1 MKVVDKMADSIRRGI
16 RSFLQIEPAQQN
28 VIMITE
34 QLDFNANAAKNR
46 IWYRGNADELSQLY
60 KNLPGEGNR
69 TRFWA
74 VVPTVGMEIEKN
86 HTGIPGIIVD
96 TLAAIVVSDMNGIE
110 IQGKYQS
117 IWDDIAKDN
126 HFEELIE
133 DAVAET
139 LVVGDGAFRIS
150 FDPELSQFPILEF
163 VPGDQVEY
171 VYSRNRLKEIIFRT
185 DYFYNSQKYTL
196 EETYGRKYIRSTLL
210 HGGKELPLNYIPD
223 TANLKPVITWQDDFM
238 MAVPFKVFKSSRY
251 KNRGGSIF
259 DKKADSFDNL
269 DECWSQWM
277 DALRKARSKEYIPE
291 GLLPRNPNTGEVL
304 KPNAFD
310 NAYIQRDMNMS
321 EGAAAKIDL
330 VQPTIP
336 TDSYLGT
343 YTTALDLC
351 LQGVISPSTL
361 GIDVKKLDNAEAQ
374 REKEKATLYTRNKI
388 VDALQNVLPQLV
400 DAVLKAYATWNKQTV
415 EDIDADIPFGEYA
428 NPSFESQVET
438 VSKARTGQ
446 IMSIEASVEELY
458 GDSRDEQWKMEE
470 IARLKAEQGIQDVEE
485 PGIDMDVL
493 DIEDEDMK
501 GDPTGESKSDEPDI
515 PDEQKGVSGT
525 AKDSQSAG
533 KDGDIR
539 DRKERL
545 RGTPKGSVQQNKTKG
560 TDKTV

>member
-1 MKVVDKMADSIRRGI
+1 MRVVDKMADSIRRGI

-28 VIMITE
+28 VFMITE

-46 IWYRGNADELSQLY
+46 IWYRGNSDELSQLY
-60 KNLPGEGNR
+60 KSLPGEGNR

-86 HTGIPGIIVD
+86 HTGIPGVIVD
-96 TLAAIVVSDMNGIE
+96 TLAAIVVADMNGIE
-110 IQGKYQS
+110 VQGRYQS
-117 IWDDIAKDN
+117 IWEDIAKDN
-126 HFEELIE
+126 EFEKLVE

-163 VPGDQVEY
+163 VPGDDVEF

-185 DYFYNSQKYTL
+185 EYFYNSQKYIL
-196 EETYGRKYIRSTLL
+196 EETYGKRYIRSVLL
-210 HGGKELPLNYIPD
+210 HGNKEIPLNYIPD
-223 TANLKPVITWQDDFM
+223 TANLKPLVTWPDDFM
-238 MAVPFKVFKSSRY
+238 MAVPFKVFKSSQY

-277 DALRKARSKEYIPE
+277 DALRKARSREYIPDR
-291 GLLPRNPNTGEVL
+291 LLPRHPDTGEIL
-304 KPNAFD
+304 MPNAFD
-310 NAYIQRDMNMS
+310 NAYIQRDTDMS
-321 EGAAAKIDL
+321 EGAVAKIDL
-330 VQPTIP
+330 VQPAIP
-336 TDSYLGT
+336 TESYLST
-343 YTTALDLC
+343 YMTALDLC

-400 DAVLKAYATWNKQTV
+400 DAALKAYATWNMQAV
-415 EDIDADIPFGEYA
+415 EDIEADIPFGEYA

-438 VSKARTGQ
+438 VAKARTGQ

-470 IARLKAEQGIQDVEE
+470 VARLKAEQGVQDMEE
-485 PGIDMDVL
+485 PGVDADALEIENPDMAEGGMKSPDNSL
-493 DIEDEDMK
+493 LNIEGTWKDGSK
-501 GDPTGESKSDEPDI
+501 RGEQGVPDEPEGI
-515 PDEQKGVSGT
+515 SGT
-525 AKDSQSAG
+525 PQGGMRTG
-533 KDGDIR
+533 KDGNLR
-539 DRKERL
+539 SGKEKL
-545 RGTPKGSVQQNKTKG
+545 RGTPV
-560 TDKTV
+560 

>member
-28 VIMITE
+28 TIMITE
-34 QLDFNANAAKNR
+34 SLDFNANAAKNR
-46 IWYRGNADELSQLY
+46 IWYRGNADELSQMY

-74 VVPTVGMEIEKN
+74 AVPTIGMEIEKN

-96 TLAAIVVSDMNGIE
+96 TLAAIVVADMDSVE
-110 IQGKYQS
+110 VQDKYQE
-117 IWDDIAKDN
+117 IWNNIAEDN
-126 HFEELIE
+126 QFESLVE

-150 FDPELSQFPILEF
+150 FDPQLSQFPIMEF

-171 VYSRNRLKEIIFRT
+171 VYSRSRLKEIVFRT
-185 DYFYNSQKYTL
+185 EYFYNSQKYVL
-196 EETYGRKYIRSTLL
+196 EETYGRGYIRSALL
-210 HGGKELPLNYIPD
+210 RGEKELPLNYIPD
-223 TANLKPVITWQDDFM
+223 TVNLKPLITWQDGFM
-238 MAVPFKVFKSSRY
+238 MAVSFKVFKSSRY
-251 KNRGGSIF
+251 KNRGGSVF

-277 DALRKARSKEYIPE
+277 DALRRARSKEYIPE

-310 NAYIQRDMNMS
+310 NAYIQRDTNMT
-321 EGAAAKIDL
+321 EGAVAKIDL

-336 TDSYLGT
+336 TESYLST

-388 VDALQNVLPQLV
+388 VDALQNVLPKLV
-400 DAVLKAYATWNKQTV
+400 NSVLKAYATWNQQTV
-415 EDIDADIPFGEYA
+415 EDIKADIPFGEYA

-458 GDSRDEQWKMEE
+458 GDSRNKQWKKEE
-470 IARLKAEQGIQDVEE
+470 VARLKAEQGIQDLDE
-485 PGIDMDVL
+485 PGINMDVL
-493 DIEDEDMK
+493 EIEDRK
-501 GDPTGESKSDEPDI
+501 GDLMDAGKSRESAVPDEP
-515 PDEQKGVSGT
+515 KGVSG
-525 AKDSQSAG
+525 AVKDSKPTG
-533 KDGDIR
+533 KDGDLR
-539 DRKERL
+539 SGKE
-545 RGTPKGSVQQNKTKG
+545 
-560 TDKTV
+560 

>member
-28 VIMITE
+28 VFMITE
-34 QLDFNANAAKNR
+34 HLDFNANAAKNR

-60 KNLPGEGNR
+60 KNLPGEGNT

-74 VVPTVGMEIEKN
+74 VVPTIGMEIEKN

-96 TLAAIVVSDMNGIE
+96 TLAAIVVADMNGVE
-110 IQGKYQS
+110 VQGKYQS

-126 HFEELIE
+126 QFENLIE

-150 FDPELSQFPILEF
+150 FDPELSQLPILEF
-163 VPGDQVEY
+163 VPGDQVDF

-185 DYFYNSQKYTL
+185 EYVYNSQKYTL
-196 EETYGRKYIRSTLL
+196 EETYGKKYIHSTLL
-210 HGGKELPLNYIPD
+210 QGGKEVPLNYIPD
-223 TANLKPVITWQDDFM
+223 TANLKPTITWQDDFM

-259 DKKADSFDNL
+259 DKKTDSFDNL

-291 GLLPRNPNTGEVL
+291 GLLPRNPNNGEVL

-310 NAYIQRDMNMS
+310 NAYMQRDTNMS

-336 TDSYLGT
+336 TDSYLST

-400 DAVLKAYATWNKQTV
+400 DTVLKAYATWNKQAV

-458 GDSRDEQWKMEE
+458 GDSRDNQWKMEE
-470 IARLKAEQGIQDVEE
+470 VARLKAEQGIQDMQE
-485 PGIDMDVL
+485 PEIDMDAV
-493 DIEDEDMK
+493 DIEDEE
-501 GDPTGESKSDEPDI
+501 GDLKDGGKNSEPDI

-525 AKDSQSAG
+525 AKDSKRTG
-533 KDGDIR
+533 KDGDLR
-539 DRKERL
+539 SGKE
-545 RGTPKGSVQQNKTKG
+545 
-560 TDKTV
+560 

>member
-1 MKVVDKMADSIRRGI
+1 MKVVDKMADSIRRGV

-28 VIMITE
+28 TIMITE
-34 QLDFNANAAKNR
+34 SLDFNANAAKNR
-46 IWYRGNADELSQLY
+46 IWYRGNADELSQMY

-74 VVPTVGMEIEKN
+74 AVPTIGMEIEKN
-86 HTGIPGIIVD
+86 HTGIPGNIVD
-96 TLAAIVVSDMNGIE
+96 TLAAIVVADMNSVKV
-110 IQGKYQS
+110 QDKYQE
-117 IWDDIAKDN
+117 IWNDIAEDN
-126 HFEELIE
+126 QFESLVE

-150 FDPELSQFPILEF
+150 FDPQLSQFPIMEF

-171 VYSRNRLKEIIFRT
+171 VYSRSRLKEIVFRT
-185 DYFYNSQKYTL
+185 EYFYNSQKYVL
-196 EETYGRKYIRSTLL
+196 EETYGRGYIRSALL
-210 HGGKELPLNYIPD
+210 RGEKELPLNYIPD
-223 TANLKPVITWQDDFM
+223 TVNLKPLITWQDGFM
-238 MAVPFKVFKSSRY
+238 MAVSFKVFKSSRY
-251 KNRGGSIF
+251 KNRGGSVF

-277 DALRKARSKEYIPE
+277 DALRRARSKEYIPE
-291 GLLPRNPNTGEVL
+291 GLLPRDPNTGEVL

-310 NAYIQRDMNMS
+310 NAYIQRDTNMT
-321 EGAAAKIDL
+321 EGAVAKIDL

-336 TDSYLGT
+336 TESYLST

-388 VDALQNVLPQLV
+388 VDALQNVLPKLV
-400 DAVLKAYATWNKQTV
+400 NSVLKAYATWNQQTV
-415 EDIDADIPFGEYA
+415 EDIKADIPFGEYA

-458 GDSRDEQWKMEE
+458 GDSRNKQWKKEE
-470 IARLKAEQGIQDVEE
+470 VARLKAEQGIQDLDE
-485 PGIDMDVL
+485 PGINMDVL
-493 DIEDEDMK
+493 EIEDRK
-501 GDPTGESKSDEPDI
+501 GDLMDAGKSRESAVPDEP
-515 PDEQKGVSGT
+515 KGVSG
-525 AKDSQSAG
+525 AVKDSKPTG
-533 KDGDIR
+533 KDGDLR
-539 DRKERL
+539 SGKE
-545 RGTPKGSVQQNKTKG
+545 
-560 TDKTV
+560 